1 MDPSGYDAGKKI
13 RGTLRH
19 IGVDTLGLM
28 LNLVVHPAAVQDRD
42 GGRRQGIRAMAD
54 RNREMLRPA
63 SLSGAAKAMDCRADV
78 RVDGPQQTA
87 VEG

>member
-42 GGRRQGIRAMAD
+42 GGRRSTSRRQ
-54 RNREMLRPA
+54 PP
-63 SLSGAAKAMDCRADV
+63 SGHSGHGRSKS
-78 RVDGPQQTA
+78 
-87 VEG
+87 